1 MSDDPGEAKTFTQ
14 DDLER
19 VISKRTKSLRA
30 DIAEREKTIAALTKD
45 RDEYKVLS
53 EGKDALTQQLKDAE
67 ANLQAREGRWGSE
80 KALMGVLG
88 DKYDDDV
95 AEVLI
100 RKHAGSE
107 GAPGFAEWAQAQAE
121 ERAGMFGLL
130 LGGKEAEPT
139 PNAPGG
145 LPPKV
150 PATPPAPKVN
160 GGAGSVPPAAP
171 AFTRG
176 GVAGMDADSWASLKA
191 QMGVKPR

>member
-67 ANLQAREGRWGSE
+67 ANLQAREGRWGNE

-88 DKYDDDV
+88 D
-95 AEVLI
+95 
-100 RKHAGSE
+100 
-107 GAPGFAEWAQAQAE
+107 
-121 ERAGMFGLL
+121 
-130 LGGKEAEPT
+130 
-139 PNAPGG
+139 
-145 LPPKV
+145 
-150 PATPPAPKVN
+150 
-160 GGAGSVPPAAP
+160 
-171 AFTRG
+171 
-176 GVAGMDADSWASLKA
+176 
-191 QMGVKPR
+191 